1 MTHIHKDSQTPGAV
15 LRAAPRTVACAFIT
29 AALACAAGC
38 SGGQHAAGSAAR
50 PSASLPPVVSCEA
63 AVLHLL
69 AQSAQAVQDG
79 YGGGLDP
86 DVVMNR
92 YGEQS
97 AVFQVWEQL
106 DGQVLAAQ
114 AEHGPDGLLTPFVG
128 QVARLCAQYGG
139 QPGQGSPAS

>member
-1 MTHIHKDSQTPGAV
+1 MA
-15 LRAAPRTVACAFIT
+15 ACAAIV
-29 AALACAAGC
+29 ALACAAGC
-38 SGGQHAAGSAAR
+38 SSGQHAAPR
-50 PSASLPPVVSCEA
+50 PSASATAPPVVSCEA

-114 AEHGPDGLLTPFVG
+114 AAHGPSGLLTPFVP
-128 QVARLCAQYGG
+128 QVYRLCAQYAG
-139 QPGQGSPAS
+139 QPQPGSPSS

>member
-1 MTHIHKDSQTPGAV
+1 MTSARTRFPARRPAAAV
-15 LRAAPRTVACAFIT
+15 AASAAIV
-29 AALACAAGC
+29 ALACAAGC
-38 SGGQHAAGSAAR
+38 SSGQRAATR
-50 PSASLPPVVSCEA
+50 PSPALAATVPPAVTCEA
-63 AVLHLL
+63 TVLHLL

-92 YGEQS
+92 YGQES
-97 AVFQVWEQL
+97 AIFQTWIAL

-114 AEHGPDGLLTPFVG
+114 AEHGPNGLLTPFISE
-128 QVARLCAQYGG
+128 VARLCAQYGG

>member
-1 MTHIHKDSQTPGAV
+1 MTSVRTQLPARR
-15 LRAAPRTVACAFIT
+15 LAATLAASAAIVAR
-29 AALACAAGC
+29 ACAAGC
-38 SGGQHAAGSAAR
+38 SSGQGAATRPSPAHAATV
-50 PSASLPPVVSCEA
+50 PPAVSCET

-69 AQSAQAVQDG
+69 TQSAQAVQDG

-97 AVFQVWEQL
+97 PIFQAWEAL

-114 AEHGPDGLLTPFVG
+114 AEHGPDGLLTPFVR
-128 QVARLCAQYGG
+128 QVARLCAQYGS
-139 QPGQGSPAS
+139 QPGQGSPSS

>member
-1 MTHIHKDSQTPGAV
+1 MISTTTRFPARRPAAAV
-15 LRAAPRTVACAFIT
+15 AASAAIV
-29 AALACAAGC
+29 ALACAAGC
-38 SGGQHAAGSAAR
+38 SSGQHAAPR
-50 PSASLPPVVSCEA
+50 PSASATVPPAVSCEA
-63 AVLHLL
+63 AVLRLL

-97 AVFQVWEQL
+97 AVFQVWIQL

-139 QPGQGSPAS
+139 QPQPGDPSS